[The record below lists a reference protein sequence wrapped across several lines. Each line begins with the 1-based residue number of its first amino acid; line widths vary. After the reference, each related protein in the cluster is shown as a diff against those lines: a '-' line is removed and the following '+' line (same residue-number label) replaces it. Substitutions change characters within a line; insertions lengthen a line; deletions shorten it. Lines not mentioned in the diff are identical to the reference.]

1 MPGLLHDWRD
11 IHPPSCGLVGSN
23 AWRYINMTDNREK
36 IREEM
41 REFSEQVQR
50 DYIELIRLFPENR
63 GKEQEIVQNH
73 LSSEAID

>member
-1 MPGLLHDWRD
+1 MTKVMGLLLLD
-11 IHPPSCGLVGSN
+11 
-23 AWRYINMTDNREK
+23 
-36 IREEM
+36 REEM

>member
-1 MPGLLHDWRD
+1 
-11 IHPPSCGLVGSN
+11 
-23 AWRYINMTDNREK
+23 MTDNREK

-63 GKEQEIVQNH
+63 GKEQEIVQNY
-73 LSSEAID
+73 LSSEVIG